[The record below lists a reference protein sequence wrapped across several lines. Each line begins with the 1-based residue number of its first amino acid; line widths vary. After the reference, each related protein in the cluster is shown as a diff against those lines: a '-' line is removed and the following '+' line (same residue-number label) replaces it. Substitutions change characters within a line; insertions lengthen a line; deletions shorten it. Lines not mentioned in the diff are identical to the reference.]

1 MKMNNPRDCRNGG
14 ETTVRDYRFAQST
27 INQEHDKGIKFSVLY
42 DLFFCC
48 SRGRSLPTGPLQSK
62 MYFELQHFF
71 VRWSL

>member
-42 DLFFCC
+42 DLFFLLLKRAL
-48 SRGRSLPTGPLQSK
+48 SSTRTFAIQNV
-62 MYFELQHFF
+62 F
-71 VRWSL
+71 